1 MYTKKP
7 KLIWQI
13 FPSFLIIILGALIA
27 VTWYSNRHFKHFFI
41 ENSEK
46 ELTIQARLLQHK
58 FTGILAA
65 DPDQIHH
72 VDTLCKKIKENVKTR
87 VTIILP
93 SGRVVGDSTGRI
105 ETMGSHK
112 SRPEI
117 QRALAGAKGVS
128 IRYSD
133 TLDQKMMYIALP
145 LFAAGPK
152 GQVQAVVRTAV
163 SVSTI
168 DASIQ
173 SVHNKTLIAMLLTV
187 MAAALV
193 SLYVSRRIS
202 QPVEKMT
209 QGAQAFARGNLTN
222 RLEVPDTEEFS
233 QLARAMNSMAQ
244 SLDERI
250 EDSINRRRELEA
262 VHSSMQEG
270 VIAIDNNEKIIT
282 INKAAAKIFDFP
294 APNLAHRNILEVSRN
309 FELQNFIQKA
319 LSTHEPVEAD
329 IRLIREEEHILNI
342 HSTALWDTGE
352 NRMGTLIIF
361 HDITRIRRLEK
372 MHKAFAANVSHELKT
387 PLTSIKGF
395 IETLQEMVVKNETK
409 QALNFMGIID
419 KNVHRMIDIINDLLA
434 LSRLERLEGT
444 ELQFENQP
452 LLAMVESAV
461 NMLSPSWKAKEME
474 IQMNCQEDI
483 QVLADPVLLEQA
495 LVNLVD
501 NAIKYSPD
509 GGRIRIEAETVPTGT
524 EISIQD
530 WGAGIAHEHL
540 PKIFNRFYRVD
551 KARSRQAGGTG
562 LGLAIVKHIV
572 QYHMGRI
579 EVQSNRGKGTRFTIH
594 IPG

>member
-1 MYTKKP
+1 MYSKRP

-13 FPSFLIIILGALIA
+13 FPSFLFIILGALVA
-27 VTWYSNRHFKHFFI
+27 VTWYSNQHFKHFFI

-58 FTGILAA
+58 FTGILTS
-65 DPDQIHH
+65 DPEQINH
-72 VDTLCKKIKENVKTR
+72 VDALCKRIKQNVKTR
-87 VTIILP
+87 VTIVLP

-105 ETMGSHK
+105 ETMESHK

-145 LFAAGPK
+145 LFK
-152 GQVQAVVRTAV
+152 KNNQVQAVVRTAV

-173 SVHNKTLIAMLLTV
+173 SVHNKTLVAMLLTV
-187 MAAALV
+187 LAAAAV

-202 QPVEKMT
+202 RPVEEMT
-209 QGAQAFARGNLTN
+209 RGAQAFAQGNLTN
-222 RLEVPDTEEFS
+222 HLKVPDTEEFS

-250 EDSINRRRELEA
+250 EDAINRRRELEA
-262 VHSSMQEG
+262 VHASMKEG

-282 INKAAAKIFDFP
+282 INKAAEKIFDFS

-309 FELQNFIQKA
+309 FELQNFIQRA
-319 LSTHEPVEAD
+319 LSTHEPVKAD
-329 IRLIREEEHILNI
+329 IRVVREEEHILNI

-361 HDITRIRRLEK
+361 HDITRIRRLEEL
-372 MHKAFAANVSHELKT
+372 HKAFAANVSHELKT

-395 IETLQEMVVKNETK
+395 IETLQETVVNNHTD

-419 KNVHRMIDIINDLLA
+419 KNVHRMIDLINDLLA

-444 ELQFENQP
+444 KLQCENQP
-452 LLAMVESAV
+452 LVAMVESAV
-461 NMLSPSWKAKEME
+461 NILGPHWKKKNME
-474 IQMNCQEDI
+474 IQVECREDI
-483 QVLADPVLLEQA
+483 QVLADPILLEQA

-501 NAIKYSPD
+501 NAIKYSP
-509 GGRIRIEAETVPTGT
+509 GKGKIRIEARTLPTGT

-530 WGAGIAHEHL
+530 WGTGIAHEHL

-551 KARSRQAGGTG
+551 KARSRQEGGTG

-579 EVQSNRGKGTRFTIH
+579 EVQSDRGKGTRFTIH
-594 IPG
+594 IPN